1 MLLLILSF
9 ASYRGYAQIGKSPG
23 ARNIALRVLL
33 PSTELIGNNTATILY
48 NRINQAVALNGI
60 GSSSN
65 SNKFLIITNV
75 TVLSAEMTATP
86 LIRFCAEVE
95 INLYLVDNRR
105 KLLISQESIIKKGF
119 GDDKT
124 KAIHEAVCQL
134 KARDPKIKKMIVF
147 GKNKII
153 DYYSNECETVIK
165 TINTY
170 LECGMI
176 KEAVSELNAI
186 PQIDDNMEC
195 YDNSLNILSK
205 IAKEQLQEVE
215 SEIEKE
221 NPDVS
226 WINK

>member
-1 MLLLILSF
+1 M
-9 ASYRGYAQIGKSPG
+9 GYAQTGKDPKTK
-23 ARNIALRVLL
+23 NIALRVLPL
-33 PSTELIGNNTATILY
+33 STELIGNNTATILY

-75 TVLSAEMTATP
+75 TVLSVEMTTTP
-86 LIRFCAEVE
+86 PVRFCAEVE
-95 INLYLVDNRR
+95 INLYLVDNSR
-105 KLLISQESIIKKGF
+105 KLVMSQESIIKKGF

-153 DYYSNECETVIK
+153 DYYNSECETLIK

-170 LECGMI
+170 LECGMV
-176 KEAVSELNAI
+176 KEAVNELNAI
-186 PQIDDNMEC
+186 PQIDDNMGC

-221 NPDVS
+221 TPDAS